1 MNKLAVFSI
10 AAVAAATAGVAQA
23 QAEYG
28 RVLSSTPVI
37 QQVAVPRQVCSQQ
50 QYMTPQPTTGAGGV
64 MGAIAGGALGSQIGG
79 GSGRGVATVLGV
91 LGGAVMGDR
100 IEGGGNTQFQT
111 VQNCTTQTYYENRA
125 TSYNVIY
132 EYAGRQYQVNL
143 PNDPGPQVQLQITP
157 VAAPPAPMQ
166 PVLPQAPTGAITA
179 PVVTAPTIIETAP
192 TVIVPTTTVYPAA
205 YYAPYPY
212 YYRPPVSLHL
222 GFVGHSGGH
231 RHHGHHG
238 HRGHGHWR

>member
-50 QYMTPQPTTGAGGV
+50 QVATQQPTTGAGGV

-125 TSYNVIY
+125 VSYNVIY

-143 PNDPGPQVQLQITP
+143 PNDPGPSVQLQITP
-157 VAAPPAPMQ
+157 VAAPPAQVQ
-166 PVLPQAPTGAITA
+166 PVLPQAPISAVPA
-179 PVVTAPTIIETAP
+179 PVVTAPTVIETAP
-192 TVIVPTTTVYPAA
+192 TVIVPTTTVYPA

-212 YYRPPVSLHL
+212 YYRPPVSVHL

-231 RHHGHHG
+231 RHHGH
-238 HRGHGHWR
+238 GHWR

>member
-10 AAVAAATAGVAQA
+10 AAAAAATAGVAQA
-23 QAEYG
+23 QVQAEYG

-50 QYMTPQPTTGAGGV
+50 QYVAPQPTSGAGGV
-64 MGAIAGGALGSQIGG
+64 MGAIAGGALGSQVGG

-91 LGGAVMGDR
+91 LGGAVLGDR
-100 IEGGGNTQFQT
+100 IEGGGNSQVQT
-111 VQNCTTQTYYENRA
+111 VQNCTTQTTYENRA
-125 TSYNVIY
+125 VSYNVVY

-143 PNDPGPQVQLQITP
+143 PHDPGPTVQLQITP
-157 VAAPPAPMQ
+157 VASPPPATPVQ
-166 PVLPQAPTGAITA
+166 PAVPQSAVPA
-179 PVVTAPTIIETAP
+179 PVVTAP
-192 TVIVPTTTVYPAA
+192 TVIVPTTTVYPA

-222 GFVGHSGGH
+222 GFVH
-231 RHHGHHG
+231 RSGHH
-238 HRGHGHWR
+238 HHHHGHWR

>member
-50 QYMTPQPTTGAGGV
+50 QVVTEQPTSGAGGV

-100 IEGGGNTQFQT
+100 IEGGGTAHYQT

-125 TSYNVIY
+125 VSYNVIY

-143 PNDPGPQVQLQITP
+143 PHDPGPSVQLQITP
-157 VAAPPAPMQ
+157 VAAPPVQ
-166 PVLPQAPTGAITA
+166 PAVPQAPVSAVPA
-179 PVVTAPTIIETAP
+179 PVVAAP
-192 TVIVPTTTVYPAA
+192 TVIVPTTTVYYYRPA
-205 YYAPYPY
+205 PY

-222 GFVGHSGGH
+222 GFVHHSGH
-231 RHHGHHG
+231 RHHRH
-238 HRGHGHWR
+238 